1 MAANILKPLKA
12 FRVGEPIPV
21 PTTEIECGPMRL
33 EKIPDKVMRQFLEE
47 VGEIPPYSPPETRI
61 PKGPYP
67 TFGELYGAEMK
78 IEKLLKPV
86 RLPKP
91 AKPRRF
97 VSHVYRHTHDH
108 TTRTTTLRMETYQGG
123 LLSTY
128 LPVPGILTLR
138 QVKEVHGI

>member
-21 PTTEIECGPMRL
+21 PTIEIECGPVRL
-33 EKIPDKVMRQFLEE
+33 ERVSEEVMRQFMEYVPPAYIPEE
-47 VGEIPPYSPPETRI
+47 KANPPKR
-61 PKGPYP
+61 
-67 TFGELYGAEMK
+67 
-78 IEKLLKPV
+78 V

-108 TTRTTTLRMETYQGG
+108 TARTTTLRMETYQGG